1 MTSPFNIAIYQK
13 RNIEDEA
20 DLPRNAVT
28 LEKSGPVLSMFSKTI
43 SGKYLEPVNLGEAPP
58 ILANMF
64 RVFPFSS
71 GREIYL
77 PAILD
82 LLPTYE
88 DNWRIVRLY
97 AAVQA
102 GQWEA
107 GTFNRPE
114 PEQVK
119 SVLGKTWSESENDPM
134 TWIRFF
140 MKQFAVPGLA
150 GDILMAL
157 ENVRVILNIS
167 NRYRGLKE
175 ELGWFLP
182 QAAMLSNPP
191 DDTRGV
197 LWDLVMEL
205 LRMPGDDR
213 LDDILAPIVEKA
225 APCVKPEASLQDVLQ
240 ITVLIYPMLEA
251 LLQSVSGSSDNF
263 YRSAACEDEEGA
275 DSSKPKK
282 ARDFFLSNLDA
293 GHGKSDEK
301 LAEYMKRLN
310 FRDLK
315 PDEHDSEDKS
325 NIVTGRVESRDAR
338 YDPDLDN
345 KKPVRMKGQY
355 VEDADLIGRPIL
367 YPEWD
372 YLGGGY
378 RRNWVTVYTMK
389 RIPGKEN
396 PPGSPLEGWEEL
408 VKEVVKQFRMLR
420 HEEFSWRKKL
430 MDGHEIDLD
439 EVIKREV
446 DRRSGIT
453 PSEKIYMEKRKS
465 VREVSVLLLLD
476 MSASTSYEIEEG
488 EHCGDTVLQ
497 FLLSGS
503 AIMGKALEQLGDRY
517 AVYGFSGF
525 GREKVEFLEI
535 KNFDKTLDSAT
546 LENMGRIHP
555 QRSTRMG
562 AAVRHA
568 YHILAAEPSKL
579 KLLLILSDGFP
590 QDIDYGDNRFDR
602 EYGLQDTAK
611 ALQEAEAHG
620 IMPFCLSVDT
630 AHDYLRNILPTR
642 NYMVIDS
649 IPDLPSGLPKIYM
662 LLRSQ

>member
-13 RNIEDEA
+13 KKIEDEA
-20 DLPRNAVT
+20 DLPRHAVS
-28 LEKSGPVLSMFSKTI
+28 LEKSGPALSMFSKAI
-43 SGKYLEPVNLGEAPP
+43 SGKFLEPVSLNEAPV

-64 RVFPFSS
+64 RIFPFSS

-88 DNWRIVRLY
+88 DNWRIARLY
-97 AAVQA
+97 SAIQAA
-102 GQWEA
+102 QWEA
-107 GTFNRPE
+107 GTFDRPE
-114 PEQVK
+114 PGQVK

-140 MKQFAVPGLA
+140 MKQFPVPGLA
-150 GDILMAL
+150 GDILMTI
-157 ENVRVILNIS
+157 ETTRVILNVS
-167 NRYRGLKE
+167 RRYRGLRE

-191 DDTRGV
+191 DDTRGI
-197 LWDLVMEL
+197 LWDLVLEL
-205 LRMPGDDR
+205 LQMPGEDR
-213 LDDILAPIVEKA
+213 LDEFLFPLVEIA
-225 APCVKPEASLQDVLQ
+225 TPCVKPETTFQDVLQ
-240 ITVLIYPMLEA
+240 MTALIYPHLEK
-251 LLQSVSGSSDNF
+251 LLQSSGSGDNM
-263 YRSAACEDEEGA
+263 YRSIDDDENEGGRVQ
-275 DSSKPKK
+275 PKRP
-282 ARDFFLSNLDA
+282 RDFFLSNLDS
-293 GHGKSDEK
+293 GHGKADEK
-301 LAEYMKRLN
+301 LAEHMMRLN

-315 PDEHDSEDKS
+315 LEEHDSKDKS
-325 NIVTGRVESRDAR
+325 NIVTGRIESRDAK

-345 KKPVRMKGQY
+345 KKPVRMTGQY

-439 EVIKREV
+439 ELIKSEV

-453 PSEKIYMEKRKS
+453 PSEKIYMEKRRS
-465 VREVSVLLLLD
+465 GREVSALLLLD

-488 EHCGDTVLQ
+488 EHSGDTVLQ
-497 FLLSGS
+497 ILLSGS

-517 AVYGFSGF
+517 SIYGFSGF

-535 KNFDKTLDSAT
+535 KSFEKALDDTL
-546 LENMGRIHP
+546 LENMGRLHP

-562 AAVRHA
+562 AAIRHA

-590 QDIDYGDNRFDR
+590 QDIDYGENRFDR
-602 EYGLQDTAK
+602 EYGLQDTTK

-620 IMPFCLSVDT
+620 IMPFCFSVDT

-642 NYMVIDS
+642 NYMVVNS
-649 IPDLPSGLPKIYM
+649 IPDLPLGLPKIYM